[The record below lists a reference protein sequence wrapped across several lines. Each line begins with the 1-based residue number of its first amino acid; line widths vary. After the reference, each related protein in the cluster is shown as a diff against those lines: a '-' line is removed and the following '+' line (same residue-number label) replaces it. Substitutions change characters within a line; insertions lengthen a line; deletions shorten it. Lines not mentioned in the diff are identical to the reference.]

1 MKIYFNIF
9 NKIINLQ
16 ITMMS
21 NINKIKL
28 NNSKNNQ
35 NIDSFKFEKF
45 VL

>member
-28 NNSKNNQ
+28 NISKNNQ